1 MPTSD
6 DATDSTLASDAL
18 DEDGELT
25 AETLDKV
32 VGGALTRN
40 ITTGN

>member
-6 DATDSTLASDAL
+6 DANDSTLASDAF

-32 VGGALTRN
+32 VGGRLPYN
-40 ITTGN
+40 KTTGN